1 MPSILLI
8 CIIALWVY
16 YCMHLLIEANDHCVM
31 ALIPSNEDPYKVV
44 AKKVIILSS
53 FGVRLIARD
62 SRVLECSS

>member
-16 YCMHLLIEANDHCVM
+16 YCMHLLVEANDSCVM

-44 AKKVIILSS
+44 AKKV
-53 FGVRLIARD
+53 
-62 SRVLECSS
+62 